1 MIEQL
6 TAVEARIL
14 GALVEKSLTTPELY
28 PLSLNSLV
36 NACNQKSSRDPVM
49 SLGHA
54 EVEKALVSLID
65 RKFAARIHEP
75 GARAA
80 KYSHHIEVLLCS
92 EDPKAIGVMCV
103 LLLRGA
109 QTLGEIKSRTERL
122 CQFASTAEVDALLQ
136 ELANRVDGAI
146 VARAPRQPGQ
156 KEARFQ
162 QLFTGAA
169 PVPAPAP
176 EPPVAVMSKP
186 VPEIDRVSQLE
197 ERVKALEAELKLI
210 QEHLEPSRR
219 N

>member
-1 MIEQL
+1 MIEQI

-14 GALVEKSLTTPELY
+14 GSLVEKSLTTPELY
-28 PLSLNSLV
+28 PLTLNSLV
-36 NACNQKSSRDPVM
+36 SACNQKSSREPVM
-49 SLGHA
+49 NLGHA
-54 EVEKALVSLID
+54 EVEKTLTSLID

-92 EDPKAIGVMCV
+92 EDPKVVGVICV

-122 CQFASTAEVDALLQ
+122 CRFAGIAEVAALLQ
-136 ELANRVDGAI
+136 ELANRVDGPI
-146 VARAPRQPGQ
+146 VGRAPRRPGQ

-162 QLFTGAA
+162 QLFTGEAPIPDSEPAA
-169 PVPAPAP
+169 AAVQPGLELDRMTRLEAR
-176 EPPVAVMSKP
+176 VA
-186 VPEIDRVSQLE
+186 
-197 ERVKALEAELKLI
+197 ALEAALRMIAQRLDPAVK
-210 QEHLEPSRR
+210 